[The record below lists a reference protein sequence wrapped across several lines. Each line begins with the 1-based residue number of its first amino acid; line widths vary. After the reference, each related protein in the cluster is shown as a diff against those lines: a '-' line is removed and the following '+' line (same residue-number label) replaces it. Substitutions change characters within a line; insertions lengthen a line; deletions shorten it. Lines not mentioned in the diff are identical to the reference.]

1 MTENIRTAKYALTE
15 LGRLVVK
22 FKSVGY
28 RGEVKCTMYDGAD
41 RPLTSYVGGGCS
53 LEGECLADFISII
66 FKDELIELDK
76 TLNRNL
82 TNGMSTGMECGLAGF
97 YKAGDKVYLNGS
109 CGLSEIMY
117 ILERLGYKMKWF
129 SHNIYEITPIE

>member
-53 LEGECLADFISII
+53 LDGEALAKFVTTA
-66 FKDELIELDK
+66 FQDELIALDA
-76 TLNRNL
+76 TLNRKM
-82 TNGMSTGMECGLAGF
+82 TNGMSTGHECGLAGF
-97 YKAGDKVYLNGS
+97 YKAGNRVYINGS
-109 CGLSEIMY
+109 CGFSEVCY
-117 ILERLGYKMKWF
+117 ILEKLGYKTKWF
-129 SHNIYEITPIE
+129 SLTIYEITTE